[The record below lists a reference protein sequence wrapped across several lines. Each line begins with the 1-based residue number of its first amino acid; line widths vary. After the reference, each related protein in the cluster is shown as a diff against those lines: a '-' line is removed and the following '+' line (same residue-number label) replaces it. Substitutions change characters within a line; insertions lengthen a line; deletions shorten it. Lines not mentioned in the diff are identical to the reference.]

1 MEWTKRNAIH
11 FLEREREQARTR
23 MSRGQR
29 SQAVAVSSIL
39 DHIGEEERGFDSESF
54 TRLPS
59 ECFEDV
65 DIEVPL
71 DTPPAWYSIVSSLRH
86 HQHDL
91 AEISESET
99 THCTDTLSDD
109 SHPNHDPT
117 LPLEDSSIPETDYAE
132 RGVDLP
138 VSPRLKQIALLS
150 LKHLWTKAEL
160 EDILSLLPGHISS

>member
-1 MEWTKRNAIH
+1 VHSKPALNIIISSEPCCHIDNFILWLNGMDEEERHTLFR
-11 FLEREREQARTR
+11 EREREQARTR

-109 SHPNHDPT
+109 SHPVVM
-117 LPLEDSSIPETDYAE
+117 SQ
-132 RGVDLP
+132 DL
-138 VSPRLKQIALLS
+138 
-150 LKHLWTKAEL
+150 
-160 EDILSLLPGHISS
+160 